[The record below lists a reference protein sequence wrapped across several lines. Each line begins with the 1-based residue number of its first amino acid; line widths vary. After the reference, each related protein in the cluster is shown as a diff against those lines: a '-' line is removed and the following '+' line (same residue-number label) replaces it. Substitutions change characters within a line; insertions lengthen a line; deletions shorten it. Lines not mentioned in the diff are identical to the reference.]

1 MLHKARPCSWRCGA
15 ARISTLGIILLAC
28 CALHVI
34 MLFLAIVG
42 DNLGWT
48 VYWLFALCLDIY
60 SLGESWN

>member
-1 MLHKARPCSWRCGA
+1 
-15 ARISTLGIILLAC
+15 
-28 CALHVI
+28 